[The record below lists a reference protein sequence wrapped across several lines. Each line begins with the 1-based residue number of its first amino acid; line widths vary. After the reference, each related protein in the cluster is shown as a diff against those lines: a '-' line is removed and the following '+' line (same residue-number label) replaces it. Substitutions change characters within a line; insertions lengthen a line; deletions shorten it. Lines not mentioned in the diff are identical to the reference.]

1 MKQITH
7 PGSPRPT
14 IVMNFT
20 SDNVTGPSP
29 KILRAIV
36 DSSPGA
42 ALPYGNDPWT
52 RDAEARL
59 SALFERD
66 VAAFLVSTGTGSNA
80 LALAALAEPGTA
92 VFCHQEAHVIED
104 ECGAPEFFMGGG
116 KLVGIPGA
124 NGKLT
129 PDGLA
134 SALARFPRGVVRQV
148 QPVALSLS
156 QATEA
161 GTVYSVDEVRILA
174 ETAHAAGLA
183 VHMDGAR
190 FSNAIATLHV
200 PPADLTW
207 KAGVD
212 VLSFGATK
220 NGAIACEAVVFFDA
234 ARAGDFLFR
243 RKRGGHTLSKGRFLG
258 AQMAA
263 FLDGDHWLDL
273 ARHSNKA
280 ASRLSRSLGALPGI
294 RLPWATQ
301 ANEVFPIVPAPVDA
315 ALRAA
320 GALYYPWT
328 TRSLHDGEAPGAD
341 ERMLRLICAY
351 DTADRV
357 IEEFLAVAARA
368 CAVQVS

>member
-1 MKQITH
+1 
-7 PGSPRPT
+7 
-14 IVMNFT
+14 MNFT
-20 SDNVTGPSP
+20 SDNTAGASP
-29 KILRAIV
+29 QILRAIL
-36 DSSPGA
+36 DSSAGT

-52 RDAEARL
+52 RDAQARL
-59 SALFERD
+59 SAAFERD
-66 VAAFLVSTGTGSNA
+66 VAAFFLSTGTGSNA
-80 LALAALAEPGTA
+80 LALAALAAPGTA
-92 VFCHQEAHVIED
+92 VFCHDEAHVIED
-104 ECGAPEFFMGGG
+104 ECGAPEFFTGGG

-148 QPVALSLS
+148 QPAALSLS
-156 QATEA
+156 QVTEA
-161 GTVYSVDEVRILA
+161 GTVYSVDEVRVLA

-190 FSNAIATLHV
+190 FANAVATLGV
-200 PPADLTW
+200 SPAEITW

-212 VLSFGATK
+212 VLSLGATK
-220 NGAIACEAVVFFDA
+220 NGAIACEAVIFFDA

-243 RKRGGHTLSKGRFLG
+243 RKRGGHTLSKGRFIG

-263 FLDGDHWLDL
+263 FLDNDHWLDL
-273 ARHSNKA
+273 ARHANRA
-280 ASRLSRSLGALPGI
+280 AARLSRGLGALPGI

-301 ANEVFPIVPAPVDA
+301 ANEVFPIVPARVDE

-328 TRSLHDGEAPGAD
+328 TRSLPHGEVPGAD
-341 ERMLRLICAY
+341 ERMLRLICAF
-351 DTADRV
+351 DTPDGAID
-357 IEEFLAVAARA
+357 EFLAVAARA
-368 CAVQVS
+368 SAVQVR

>member
-148 QPVALSLS
+148 QPAALSLS

-273 ARHSNKA
+273 ARHSNEA
-280 ASRLSRSLGALPGI
+280 ASRLSRGLGALPGI